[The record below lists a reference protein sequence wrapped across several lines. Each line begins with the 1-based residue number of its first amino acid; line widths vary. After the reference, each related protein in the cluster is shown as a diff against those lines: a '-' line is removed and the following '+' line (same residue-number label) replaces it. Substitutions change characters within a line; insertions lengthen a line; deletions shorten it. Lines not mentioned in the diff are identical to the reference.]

1 MSKYFF
7 DFRPD
12 FNLFNPDTKRAT
24 TIYYTVVYF
33 ICSMVYDGLSM
44 EIVAIKNK
52 KNMFK
57 RF

>member
-33 ICSMVYDGLSM
+33 IRSMVYDGLKM

>member
-33 ICSMVYDGLSM
+33 ICSMVYDTSVRDNELYLK
-44 EIVAIKNK
+44 AL
-52 KNMFK
+52 
-57 RF
+57 

>member
-33 ICSMVYDGLSM
+33 ILKSATAL
-44 EIVAIKNK
+44 I
-52 KNMFK
+52 
-57 RF
+57 R

>member
-33 ICSMVYDGLSM
+33 ICSMVYEGLRW
-44 EIVAIKNK
+44 KLLQ
-52 KNMFK
+52 
-57 RF
+57 

>member
-33 ICSMVYDGLSM
+33 ICSMVYDGLTM

>member
-33 ICSMVYDGLSM
+33 ICSMVYDGLKM

>member
-12 FNLFNPDTKRAT
+12 FNLFNSDTKRAT

-33 ICSMVYDGLSM
+33 ICSMVYDGHCC
-44 EIVAIKNK
+44 NK
-52 KNMFK
+52 KQK
-57 RF
+57 KHV